1 MFFRFLCVGGS
12 GFIIDLTITY
22 FLIFLNVE
30 PWVARIPAIF
40 SAMLFTWLA
49 NRYFTYEYKNHRT
62 ASEALS
68 YASISLGVSTLNYA
82 IYIYLVFLGVLPIA
96 AVTIATL
103 CQVFLSFNLY
113 RRIVFKKSYENHEQ

>member
-49 NRYFTYEYKNHRT
+49 NRYFTYAYK
-62 ASEALS
+62 
-68 YASISLGVSTLNYA
+68 ISVL
-82 IYIYLVFLGVLPIA
+82 LVR
-96 AVTIATL
+96 
-103 CQVFLSFNLY
+103 S
-113 RRIVFKKSYENHEQ
+113 